1 MSRIVAWK
9 QSVVGAVIAT
19 VLAVPTFQGA
29 SAQEPLGR
37 AALASTNLVA
47 ARAAFEALP
56 EADRKAMQ
64 EALIWAGTT
73 YSGAADGVFGRQTF
87 DAVAAFQQ
95 SKRTPPSGILS
106 PTERADLQASAQ
118 RARSAVGFTIV
129 DDPKTGAR
137 IGVPAGLLPK
147 TDINPSGGSRWQST
161 DGRVTLDTRRAPP
174 NATLASLY
182 DRNLALQIPGR
193 IITYKVLRPDFSV
206 VAGETATG
214 KFYTRYDAAGS
225 DLRGFSIGY
234 DKALAPQFDR
244 LVVAIANSFQAFGA
258 TAPVAS
264 AVAIPVPPSAQ
275 AVTSPPSGRRLIGTG
290 IAVTP
295 RRVITTAT
303 LDSCREL
310 RVGEVAVGGSQQPQ
324 ARGWLTIELPRD
336 LSAATASFGAADATP
351 DQSIIVVGY
360 TMETGRPTLS
370 VMPGTMSEGQSFT
383 APLQPG
389 ASGAPVLDGSNRL
402 VGIVGPV
409 SDDGRKVAGITTTR
423 RYSVVPSRD
432 LAAAIPGLGDGT
444 KAENA
449 RSAAHIA
456 AFWAS
461 ALVPLTCA
469 P

>member
-1 MSRIVAWK
+1 MSRMIVWK

-19 VLAVPTFQGA
+19 VLVVPTFQGA
-29 SAQEPLGR
+29 SAQEPIGR

-87 DAVAAFQQ
+87 DAIAAFQQ
-95 SKRTPPSGILS
+95 SKRTPSSGILS

-161 DGRVTLDTRRAPP
+161 DGRVTLDTRTAPP

-193 IITYKVLRPDFSV
+193 IITYKILRPDFSV

-244 LVVAIANSFQAFGA
+244 LVVAIANSFQALG
-258 TAPVAS
+258 APVAPP
-264 AVAIPVPPSAQ
+264 VATPAPLSAQ

-324 ARGWLTIELPRD
+324 AKGWFSIELPRD
-336 LSAATASFGAADATP
+336 LPVATASFGAADATP
-351 DQSIIVVGY
+351 NQSVLVIGY
-360 TMETGRPTLS
+360 TMESGRPTLS
-370 VMPGTMSEGQSFT
+370 VMPGTMSDGQSFT

-402 VGIVGPV
+402 VGLVSPV
-409 SDDGRKVAGITTTR
+409 SDDGRTVAGITTTR
-423 RYSVVPSRD
+423 RYAVIPSRD
-432 LAAAIPGLGDGT
+432 LATAIPGLGDGA

-449 RSAAHIA
+449 RSSADIA